1 MIEYTTILFED
12 GAVSTH
18 YYSEPMNTS
27 YPISDIPAVTLP
39 AGEASVTMAAGEAAI
54 LTRIAEFAAS
64 YGHTHN
70 HDDRSEL
77 FRLAREWRQEW
88 RNKRN
93 TT

>member
-1 MIEYTTILFED
+1 MTGRGIPMTQSVLASKQD
-12 GAVSTH
+12 ALLSVSVPD
-18 YYSEPMNTS
+18 S
-27 YPISDIPAVTLP
+27 PAVVVLP

-64 YGHTHN
+64 YGRTHN
-70 HDDRSEL
+70 YDDRSEL

-88 RNKRN
+88 RHKRH